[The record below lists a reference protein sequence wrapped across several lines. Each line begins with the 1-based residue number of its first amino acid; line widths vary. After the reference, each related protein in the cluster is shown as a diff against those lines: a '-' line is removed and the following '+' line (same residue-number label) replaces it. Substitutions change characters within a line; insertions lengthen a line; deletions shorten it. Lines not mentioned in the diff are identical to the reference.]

1 MLQNLLIMFS
11 GKLPFVRDVM
21 DLATRTCTK
30 HILAHCEEF
39 LSLIFETHVCK
50 KHLSNI
56 DSQGQLLEIFME
68 MMNT

>member
-1 MLQNLLIMFS
+1 M
-11 GKLPFVRDVM
+11 G
-21 DLATRTCTK
+21 LATRTCTK

-56 DSQGQLLEIFME
+56 DPKCQLLEIFME
-68 MMNT
+68 MMNTYK